1 MISRRLMLSTL
12 IGSMVVGATPL
23 LANAPKSSLRPAP
36 RPDGSQTQDAS
47 SAMPPVKT
55 EPLTIEQLL
64 AQAKLGKAISG
75 FVVLDADSGQILE
88 SHEPDATL
96 PPASVAKTVTSLFAL
111 DRLGPQ
117 FRYRTRVVITGPI
130 EAGMVQGDLILC
142 GDGDPTLQTDQL
154 GDLVAAM
161 SAQGIIGITG
171 NYLLWGGSLPNLRE
185 ISDEQPAQV
194 GYNPAISGLNLN
206 YNRVNF
212 EWKRKA
218 AGEWTTTMDARGDRF
233 MPLVKKIRMKVV
245 DRAAPIFTYNEE
257 PLTEDWSVA
266 ASALGKGGSRW
277 LPVRQPARY
286 AGEVFRTLA
295 EARGIRLPDAQ
306 AAKAVPAGQEVAAVE
321 SAPLAD
327 ILREMLR
334 YSTNLTAEAV
344 GLRASG
350 AVTLEASGKAM
361 TDWLRV
367 RFGVTSEWHDHSGL
381 GSKSRVTARDMAK
394 ILLEARQ
401 AGLGLEPI
409 LRNQGSRDAKGKE
422 IPNSPIR
429 IAAKTGTLNYVSGLA
444 GYVLPPQGRALVFAI
459 ASADTAKRD
468 LLSMD
473 ERESPPGGD
482 AWLGRARNLQQQ
494 LLRRWEAVYLQ
505 QS

>member
-23 LANAPKSSLRPAP
+23 MANAPKSSMRPAP
-36 RPDGSQTQDAS
+36 RPDRNAPQAAS
-47 SAMPPVKT
+47 SAPSPVT
-55 EPLTIEQLL
+55 AEPKTIEELL
-64 AQAKLGKAISG
+64 AQAKLGAAISS
-75 FVVLDADSGQILE
+75 FVVLDANSGQILE
-88 SHEPDATL
+88 SHQPDAAL
-96 PPASVAKTVTSLFAL
+96 PPASVAKSVTSLFAL
-111 DRLGPQ
+111 DRLGPN
-117 FRYRTRVVITGPI
+117 FRYRTSLLRTGPI
-130 EAGMVQGDLILC
+130 TAGMVQGDLILC

-161 SAQGIIGITG
+161 AAQGIRGITG
-171 NYLLWGGSLPNLRE
+171 SYLVWGGSLPNLRE
-185 ISDEQPAQV
+185 VSDEQPIQV
-194 GYNPAISGLNLN
+194 AYNPAISGLNLN
-206 YNRVNF
+206 YNRVHF

-218 AGEWTTTMDARGDRF
+218 AAAWTVTMDARGARF
-233 MPLVKKIRMKVV
+233 VPQVKSISMKVV
-245 DRAAPIFTYNEE
+245 DRSAPIFTYNEE
-257 PLTEDWSVA
+257 PLSEDWTVA
-266 ASALGKGGSRW
+266 AGALGKGGSRW
-277 LPVRQPARY
+277 LPVRQPVRY
-286 AGEVFRTLA
+286 AAEVFRTLA
-295 EARGIRLPDAQ
+295 ASQGISLPQAQ
-306 AAKAVPAGQEVAAVE
+306 PATSVPAGQEIAAAE
-321 SAPLAD
+321 SAPLTEV
-327 ILREMLR
+327 LRDMLR

-350 AVTLEASGKAM
+350 ALTLEASGKAM
-361 TDWLRV
+361 TDWLRS
-367 RFGVTSEWHDHSGL
+367 RFGVSSEWHDHSGL
-381 GSKSRVTARDMAK
+381 GSRSRVKAQDMAK

-409 LRNQGSRDAKGKE
+409 LRNQGSRDAQGKE
-422 IPNSPIR
+422 IPDSPIR
-429 IAAKTGTLNYVSGLA
+429 IAAKTGTLNFVSGLA